1 MAEAKTKAAPKVAAK
16 KAAAKKAPAKAKK
29 APAKKRPAA
38 KTKAKVST
46 KAKTR
51 ARPKAI
57 DTGRNALL
65 AGLGVYG
72 KAYDQVLEQFANLQ
86 EQVDEAQTRL
96 TERRKQAEDLYK
108 SLIKRGTAVEK
119 EALKALAD
127 LELDSLAD
135 RSKLEAQMKKAKSR
149 FDDLKTKF
157 GKAAYTH
164 LLVSVFF
171 GGALLPFFMGARF
184 RRIIALR
191 LGAVHW

>member
-1 MAEAKTKAAPKVAAK
+1 MAKAKTKAAPKAAAK
-16 KAAAKKAPAKAKK
+16 KAAVKKAPAKASK
-29 APAKKRPAA
+29 APAKKKPAA
-38 KTKAKVST
+38 KAGIKT
-46 KAKTR
+46 KTR

-72 KAYDQVLEQFANLQ
+72 EAYDQVLEQFANLQ

-96 TERRKQAEDLYK
+96 TEGRKQAEDLYK

-157 GKAAYTH
+157 GKAA
-164 LLVSVFF
+164 
-171 GGALLPFFMGARF
+171 
-184 RRIIALR
+184 
-191 LGAVHW
+191 

>member
-1 MAEAKTKAAPKVAAK
+1 MAKAKTKAAPKAAVK
-16 KAAAKKAPAKAKK
+16 KAAVKKASAKAKK
-29 APAKKRPAA
+29 APAKKKPAA
-38 KTKAKVST
+38 

-51 ARPKAI
+51 ARPRAI

-72 KAYDQVLEQFANLQ
+72 KAYDQVLEQFATLQ

-96 TERRKQAEDLYK
+96 AERRKQADDLYK
-108 SLIKRGTAVEK
+108 SLVKRGTAVEK

-157 GKAAYTH
+157 GKAA
-164 LLVSVFF
+164 
-171 GGALLPFFMGARF
+171 
-184 RRIIALR
+184 
-191 LGAVHW
+191 

>member
-1 MAEAKTKAAPKVAAK
+1 MAEAKTKAAPKAAQK
-16 KAAAKKAPAKAKK
+16 KAAAKKTPAKAKK
-29 APAKKRPAA
+29 APAKKKPAA
-38 KTKAKVST
+38 KTKAST
-46 KAKTR
+46 KGKTR
-51 ARPKAI
+51 ARPTAI

-72 KAYDQVLEQFANLQ
+72 KAYDQALEQFANLQ

-149 FDDLKTKF
+149 FDDLKIKF
-157 GKAAYTH
+157 GKA
-164 LLVSVFF
+164 V
-171 GGALLPFFMGARF
+171 
-184 RRIIALR
+184 
-191 LGAVHW
+191 

>member
-1 MAEAKTKAAPKVAAK
+1 MAEAKTKAAPKAAEK
-16 KAAAKKAPAKAKK
+16 KAAAKKTPAKAKK
-29 APAKKRPAA
+29 ALSKKKPAA
-38 KTKAKVST
+38 KTKAST
-46 KAKTR
+46 KGKTR

-72 KAYDQVLEQFANLQ
+72 KAYDQALEQFANLQ

-157 GKAAYTH
+157 GKAA
-164 LLVSVFF
+164 
-171 GGALLPFFMGARF
+171 
-184 RRIIALR
+184 
-191 LGAVHW
+191 

>member
-1 MAEAKTKAAPKVAAK
+1 MAEAKTKAAPKAAAK
-16 KAAAKKAPAKAKK
+16 KAAVKKVPAKAKK
-29 APAKKRPAA
+29 APAKKKPAA
-38 KTKAKVST
+38 KTKASA

-51 ARPKAI
+51 TRPKAI

-72 KAYDQVLEQFANLQ
+72 KAYDQVLEQFATLQ

-96 TERRKQAEDLYK
+96 AERRKQAEDLYK
-108 SLIKRGTAVEK
+108 SLVKRGTAVEK

-157 GKAAYTH
+157 GKAA
-164 LLVSVFF
+164 
-171 GGALLPFFMGARF
+171 
-184 RRIIALR
+184 
-191 LGAVHW
+191 

>member
-1 MAEAKTKAAPKVAAK
+1 MAEAKTKTAPKAAAK

-29 APAKKRPAA
+29 APAKRKPAA
-38 KTKAKVST
+38 KTKASNKG
-46 KAKTR
+46 KTR

-72 KAYDQVLEQFANLQ
+72 KAYDQALEQFANLQ

-157 GKAAYTH
+157 GKAA
-164 LLVSVFF
+164 
-171 GGALLPFFMGARF
+171 
-184 RRIIALR
+184 
-191 LGAVHW
+191 

>member
-1 MAEAKTKAAPKVAAK
+1 MAEAKTKTAPKAAKK
-16 KAAAKKAPAKAKK
+16 KAAAKRAPAKAKK
-29 APAKKRPAA
+29 ASAKRKPAA
-38 KTKAKVST
+38 KTKAST
-46 KAKTR
+46 KGKTR

-72 KAYDQVLEQFANLQ
+72 KAYDQALEQFANLQ

-157 GKAAYTH
+157 GKAA
-164 LLVSVFF
+164 
-171 GGALLPFFMGARF
+171 
-184 RRIIALR
+184 
-191 LGAVHW
+191 

>member
-1 MAEAKTKAAPKVAAK
+1 MAEAKTKAAPKAAVK
-16 KAAAKKAPAKAKK
+16 KAAVKKAPARAKK
-29 APAKKRPAA
+29 APAKKKPAA
-38 KTKAKVST
+38 KAKPKA
-46 KAKTR
+46 R

-72 KAYDQVLEQFANLQ
+72 KAYDQVLEQFATLQ

-96 TERRKQAEDLYK
+96 AERRKQAEDLYK
-108 SLIKRGTAVEK
+108 SLVKRGTAVEK

-157 GKAAYTH
+157 GKTA
-164 LLVSVFF
+164 
-171 GGALLPFFMGARF
+171 
-184 RRIIALR
+184 
-191 LGAVHW
+191 

>member
-1 MAEAKTKAAPKVAAK
+1 MAETKSNAAPNAAVK
-16 KAAAKKAPAKAKK
+16 KAAVKKVPAKAKR
-29 APAKKRPAA
+29 APAKKKPAA
-38 KTKAKVST
+38 KTKASA

-72 KAYDQVLEQFANLQ
+72 KAYDQVLEQFATLQ

-96 TERRKQAEDLYK
+96 AERRKQAEDLYK
-108 SLIKRGTAVEK
+108 SLVKRGTAVEK

-157 GKAAYTH
+157 GK
-164 LLVSVFF
+164 LS
-171 GGALLPFFMGARF
+171 
-184 RRIIALR
+184 
-191 LGAVHW
+191 

>member
-1 MAEAKTKAAPKVAAK
+1 MAEAKTKAAPKAAAK
-16 KAAAKKAPAKAKK
+16 KAAVKKAPAKAKK
-29 APAKKRPAA
+29 APTKKKPAA
-38 KTKAKVST
+38 KTKAKAKAST

-72 KAYDQVLEQFANLQ
+72 KAYDQVLEQFASLQ

-108 SLIKRGTAVEK
+108 SLVKRGTAVEK

-149 FDDLKTKF
+149 FDDLKNKF
-157 GKAAYTH
+157 GKAA
-164 LLVSVFF
+164 
-171 GGALLPFFMGARF
+171 
-184 RRIIALR
+184 
-191 LGAVHW
+191 

>member
-1 MAEAKTKAAPKVAAK
+1 MAEAKTKAAPKAAAK
-16 KAAAKKAPAKAKK
+16 KAAVKKAPAKAKK
-29 APAKKRPAA
+29 APAKKKPAA
-38 KTKAKVST
+38 KTKAKAKAST

-96 TERRKQAEDLYK
+96 SERRKQAEDPYK
-108 SLIKRGTAVEK
+108 SLVKRGTAVEK

-157 GKAAYTH
+157 GKAA
-164 LLVSVFF
+164 
-171 GGALLPFFMGARF
+171 
-184 RRIIALR
+184 
-191 LGAVHW
+191 

>member
-1 MAEAKTKAAPKVAAK
+1 MAEAKTKTAPKPAAK
-16 KAAAKKAPAKAKK
+16 KAAVKKAPAKAKK
-29 APAKKRPAA
+29 ASAKRKPAA
-38 KTKAKVST
+38 KIKAST
-46 KAKTR
+46 KGKTR

-72 KAYDQVLEQFANLQ
+72 KAYDQALEQFANLQ

-157 GKAAYTH
+157 GKAA
-164 LLVSVFF
+164 
-171 GGALLPFFMGARF
+171 
-184 RRIIALR
+184 
-191 LGAVHW
+191 

>member
-1 MAEAKTKAAPKVAAK
+1 MAKAKTKAAPKAAVK
-16 KAAAKKAPAKAKK
+16 KAAVKKAPAKAKK
-29 APAKKRPAA
+29 APAKKKPAA
-38 KTKAKVST
+38 

-72 KAYDQVLEQFANLQ
+72 KAYDQVLEQFATLQ

-108 SLIKRGTAVEK
+108 SLVKRGTAVEK

-157 GKAAYTH
+157 GKAA
-164 LLVSVFF
+164 
-171 GGALLPFFMGARF
+171 
-184 RRIIALR
+184 
-191 LGAVHW
+191 

>member
-1 MAEAKTKAAPKVAAK
+1 MAEAKTKAAPKAAV
-16 KAAAKKAPAKAKK
+16 KKAPAKAKK
-29 APAKKRPAA
+29 APAKKKPAA
-38 KTKAKVST
+38 KTKAST
-46 KAKTR
+46 KGKTR
-51 ARPKAI
+51 ARPKGI
-57 DTGRNALL
+57 DAGRNALL

-72 KAYDQVLEQFANLQ
+72 KAYDQALEQFANLQ

-157 GKAAYTH
+157 GKAA
-164 LLVSVFF
+164 
-171 GGALLPFFMGARF
+171 
-184 RRIIALR
+184 
-191 LGAVHW
+191 

>member
-1 MAEAKTKAAPKVAAK
+1 MEEAKPDAAPKAAAK
-16 KAAAKKAPAKAKK
+16 KGAVKKAPAKAKK
-29 APAKKRPAA
+29 PPAKKKLAA
-38 KTKAKVST
+38 KTKAKAST
-46 KAKTR
+46 KGKTR

-57 DTGRNALL
+57 DTGRNAVL

-86 EQVDEAQTRL
+86 EQVDEAQTHL

-127 LELDSLAD
+127 MELDSLAD
-135 RSKLEAQMKKAKSR
+135 RSKLEAQMKRAKSR

-157 GKAAYTH
+157 GKAA
-164 LLVSVFF
+164 
-171 GGALLPFFMGARF
+171 
-184 RRIIALR
+184 
-191 LGAVHW
+191 

>member
-1 MAEAKTKAAPKVAAK
+1 MAEAKSKAAPKAAAK
-16 KAAAKKAPAKAKK
+16 KAAVKKAPAKAKK
-29 APAKKRPAA
+29 APAKKKPAT
-38 KTKAKVST
+38 KTKAKASSST
-46 KAKTR
+46 KTR

-72 KAYDQVLEQFANLQ
+72 KAYDQLLEQFSSLQ
-86 EQVDEAQTRL
+86 EQVDEAQSRL
-96 TERRKQAEDLYK
+96 IERRKQAEELYK

-157 GKAAYTH
+157 GKAA
-164 LLVSVFF
+164 
-171 GGALLPFFMGARF
+171 
-184 RRIIALR
+184 
-191 LGAVHW
+191 

>member
-1 MAEAKTKAAPKVAAK
+1 MAEAKTRAAPKAAAK

-29 APAKKRPAA
+29 APAKKKPAA
-38 KTKAKVST
+38 KTKVST
-46 KAKTR
+46 KGKTR

-72 KAYDQVLEQFANLQ
+72 KAYDQVLEQFSNLQ

-96 TERRKQAEDLYK
+96 TERRQQAEDLYK

-127 LELDSLAD
+127 LEIDSLAD

-149 FDDLKTKF
+149 FDDLKTKL
-157 GKAAYTH
+157 GKAA
-164 LLVSVFF
+164 
-171 GGALLPFFMGARF
+171 
-184 RRIIALR
+184 
-191 LGAVHW
+191 

>member
-1 MAEAKTKAAPKVAAK
+1 MAEAKTKAAPKAAAK

-29 APAKKRPAA
+29 APAKKKPAA
-38 KTKAKVST
+38 KTKAST

-72 KAYDQVLEQFANLQ
+72 RAYDQVLEQFANLQ

-127 LELDSLAD
+127 MELDSLAD

-157 GKAAYTH
+157 GKAA
-164 LLVSVFF
+164 
-171 GGALLPFFMGARF
+171 
-184 RRIIALR
+184 
-191 LGAVHW
+191 

>member
-1 MAEAKTKAAPKVAAK
+1 MAEAKTKAAPKAAAK

-29 APAKKRPAA
+29 ALAKKKPAA
-38 KTKAKVST
+38 KTKAST
-46 KAKTR
+46 KGKTR

-72 KAYDQVLEQFANLQ
+72 KAYDQVLEQFSNLQ
-86 EQVDEAQTRL
+86 EQVDEAQIRL

-127 LELDSLAD
+127 LEIDSLAD

-149 FDDLKTKF
+149 FDDLKTKL
-157 GKAAYTH
+157 GKAA
-164 LLVSVFF
+164 
-171 GGALLPFFMGARF
+171 
-184 RRIIALR
+184 
-191 LGAVHW
+191 

>member
-1 MAEAKTKAAPKVAAK
+1 MADAKTKAAPKAAAK
-16 KAAAKKAPAKAKK
+16 KAAVDKASAKAKK
-29 APAKKRPAA
+29 APAKKKPAA
-38 KTKAKVST
+38 KIKAKAST
-46 KAKTR
+46 AAKTR
-51 ARPKAI
+51 ARPKTI

-127 LELDSLAD
+127 MELDSLAD

-157 GKAAYTH
+157 GKAA
-164 LLVSVFF
+164 
-171 GGALLPFFMGARF
+171 
-184 RRIIALR
+184 
-191 LGAVHW
+191 

>member
-1 MAEAKTKAAPKVAAK
+1 MAEAKTKAAPKAAAK
-16 KAAAKKAPAKAKK
+16 KAAVKKVPAKAKK
-29 APAKKRPAA
+29 APAKKKPAA
-38 KTKAKVST
+38 KTKASA

-72 KAYDQVLEQFANLQ
+72 KAYDQVLEQFATLQ

-96 TERRKQAEDLYK
+96 AERRKQAEDLYK
-108 SLIKRGTAVEK
+108 SLVKRGTAVEK

-157 GKAAYTH
+157 GKAA
-164 LLVSVFF
+164 
-171 GGALLPFFMGARF
+171 
-184 RRIIALR
+184 
-191 LGAVHW
+191 

>member
-1 MAEAKTKAAPKVAAK
+1 MAEAKTKAAPKAAAK
-16 KAAAKKAPAKAKK
+16 KAAVKKAPAKAKK
-29 APAKKRPAA
+29 APAKKKPAA
-38 KTKAKVST
+38 KTKAKAKAST

-72 KAYDQVLEQFANLQ
+72 KAYDQVLEQFASLQ

-108 SLIKRGTAVEK
+108 SLVKRGTAVEK

-149 FDDLKTKF
+149 FDDLKNKF
-157 GKAAYTH
+157 GKAA
-164 LLVSVFF
+164 
-171 GGALLPFFMGARF
+171 
-184 RRIIALR
+184 
-191 LGAVHW
+191 

>member
-1 MAEAKTKAAPKVAAK
+1 MAEAKSKAAPNAAVK
-16 KAAAKKAPAKAKK
+16 KAAVKKVPAKAKR
-29 APAKKRPAA
+29 APAKKKPAA
-38 KTKAKVST
+38 KTKASA

-72 KAYDQVLEQFANLQ
+72 KAYDQVLEQFATLQ

-96 TERRKQAEDLYK
+96 AERRKQAEDLYK
-108 SLIKRGTAVEK
+108 SLVKRGTAVEK

-149 FDDLKTKF
+149 FDDLKTKL
-157 GKAAYTH
+157 GKSA
-164 LLVSVFF
+164 
-171 GGALLPFFMGARF
+171 
-184 RRIIALR
+184 
-191 LGAVHW
+191 